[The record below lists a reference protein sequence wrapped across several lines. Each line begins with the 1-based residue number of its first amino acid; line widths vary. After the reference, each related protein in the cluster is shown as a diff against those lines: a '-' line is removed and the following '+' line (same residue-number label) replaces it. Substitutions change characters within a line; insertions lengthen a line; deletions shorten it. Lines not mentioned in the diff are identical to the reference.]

1 MAERRLSFDRQVEE
15 ARDEV
20 EASVR
25 DATADLAAGGIE
37 AHEDDV
43 YLEVAGSVLS
53 SYPPRVAAEVRRRLG
68 F

>member
-1 MAERRLSFDRQVEE
+1 MTTRRSTFDRQVEE

-43 YLEVAGSVLS
+43 YFEVAGSVLS
-53 SYPPRVAAEVRRRLG
+53 SYPAAVAAEVKRRLG